1 MQLYNQY
8 ADQAN
13 YYDLCILIYQ
23 AADHRN
29 PADIRSTWANL
40 IDFLHDET
48 VQRAEGDGRTPPDRD
63 APKPYEVIA
72 EKVRS
77 LGTRLNLS
85 ETMFPVPDIL
95 PLLEKYAF
103 TMQRH
108 VGPPTWVIDSLAQI
122 GVPFETLFPVLE
134 GMFYN
139 DEQPFHGRNRK
150 VIAEEIIYV
159 VTLWIQET
167 SRGKERMLG
176 GEHNAEAVSQMLLLL
191 QQSGGLDPM
200 KVEEAVNMRQSIESM
215 LR

>member
-1 MQLYNQY
+1 MG
-8 ADQAN
+8 D
-13 YYDLCILIYQ
+13 
-23 AADHRN
+23 RN
-29 PADIRSTWANL
+29 
-40 IDFLHDET
+40 
-48 VQRAEGDGRTPPDRD
+48 
-63 APKPYEVIA
+63 APRPYEVIA

-85 ETMFPVPDIL
+85 ETMFPIYDIL

-103 TMQRH
+103 TQQRN
-108 VGPPTWVIDSLAQI
+108 VGPQTWVIDTLTQI

-150 VIAEEIIYV
+150 VIAEEILYV

-167 SRGKERMLG
+167 SRGKERVLG
-176 GEHNAEAVSQMLLLL
+176 GEQNAEAVSQMLLLL
-191 QQSGGLDPM
+191 QQSGGLDANRA
-200 KVEEAVNMRQSIESM
+200 EDAGNMRRRIEYM